1 MSMGTPSS
9 ETTRFVRGVERKT
22 GERQLPRVGRGV
34 AWASLIV
41 ILLITLFPFFWA
53 LRTAW
58 SNNDALFSSGQSLL
72 PVETT
77 ASNFERVL
85 GLEPI
90 TAGGA
95 TFDFFRVLRNTVV
108 VATIITIG
116 QVTFSAMAAYA
127 FSRLTWRGRD
137 TVFLIFLTGLMI
149 PPIFTL
155 IPNFI
160 LIKNLGWLNT
170 YQGIIAPFFLMTPF
184 AVFFLRQFFLGIN
197 RSLEEAATLDG
208 AGHWRIFR
216 SIILPM
222 SVAPMVTLGILTYIT
237 AWNEY
242 LWPLV
247 VGRAEEVRVLT
258 VALGEFTTQQPGTS
272 PDWAGLM
279 AATILAAA
287 PIIVAFMFV
296 GRRVVDA
303 IQFSGIK

>member
-1 MSMGTPSS
+1 MTTATIDRRPMRMSRISAYVVLG
-9 ETTRFVRGVERKT
+9 
-22 GERQLPRVGRGV
+22 
-34 AWASLIV
+34 
-41 ILLITLFPFFWA
+41 LLILVTLFPFFWA
-53 LRTAW
+53 VRTAF
-58 SNNDALFSSGQSLL
+58 SNNAALFTGSQSLL
-72 PVETT
+72 PIEPTT
-77 ASNFERVL
+77 ENFEKVM
-85 GLEPI
+85 GLVPVSQ
-90 TAGGA
+90 GGA
-95 TFDFFRVLRNTVV
+95 TFDFFTVLKNSVI
-108 VATIITIG
+108 VATLITVG
-116 QVTFSAMAAYA
+116 QVFFSSMAAYSFA
-127 FSRLTWRGRD
+127 RLNWRGREK
-137 TVFLIFLTGLMI
+137 VFLLFLTGLMI

-208 AGHWRIFR
+208 AGHFTIFSR
-216 SIILPM
+216 VIIPL
-222 SVAPMVTLGILTYIT
+222 SVAPMFTLAILTYIT

-247 VGRAEEVRVLT
+247 VGRAENVRVFT

-287 PIIVAFMFV
+287 PIIVAFLFL

-303 IQFSGIK
+303 IQFSGDK